1 MRTYINGDIDMRR
14 SHFQNAVREETRY
27 YWIAKPIQVFLSFWI
42 TNASIIRFIN
52 LKQTSS
58 FGGIFIFQGKR
69 NLLEIFLE

>member
-52 LKQTSS
+52 LK
-58 FGGIFIFQGKR
+58 
-69 NLLEIFLE
+69 